1 MGSSNLNMSKPKQST
16 TANAPTRSVPFRSEI
31 RASGA
36 GETWSHTDDGNSKF
50 QQFGWRCTND
60 ENAYKED
67 VLIGN
72 WNEKQFDAARLKNTV
87 KMSSP
92 YSHRYETTY
101 NAAYKPDS
109 VVQQGQI
116 RLDTI
121 NRVNE
126 LEKTGIDR
134 SFPAHQPEFYIVPK
148 QEMITTSQLA
158 YGIGTKSSKK
168 CSNC

>member
-1 MGSSNLNMSKPKQST
+1 MGSSNLIMTKPKQST
-16 TANAPTRSVPFRSEI
+16 NAPTRSVPFRSEI

-72 WNEKQFDAARLKNTV
+72 WNEKQFDVVRLRETMKR
-87 KMSSP
+87 SSP
-92 YSHRYETTY
+92 YDHRYETTY
-101 NAAYKPDS
+101 NAAYLPAS
-109 VVQQGQI
+109 IVQQGQS
-116 RLDTI
+116 RLDMNKKI
-121 NRVNE
+121 ND
-126 LEKTGIDR
+126 LEQQGIDR
-134 SFPAHQPEFYIVPK
+134 SFPAHQPELYIVPK

-158 YGIGTKSSKK
+158 YGIGTKDER
-168 CSNC
+168 